1 MKTFNELREE
11 LENINEDRDSIVDY
25 ADLPELEG
33 VERILRDDVMKLVS
47 FNRERVEKDGAEGLN
62 VTAEIKKFGLSLKA
76 FSRGSIMIVEPDIY
90 EKGKKISSFGDLG
103 FNEKPGYLRGKK
115 EFIATL
121 MQHVLVRSALVFA
134 KPLKAKAQKALD
146 KVRKDNEEVRQ
157 RDSMLR
163 NRLKK

>member
-33 VERILRDDVMKLVS
+33 
-47 FNRERVEKDGAEGLN
+47 VEKDGAEGLN